1 MVSSF
6 GVHAHADVARARFRD
21 GFRFFRFALGW
32 HYGFGVQ
39 VPGRTSIWERF
50 EAIGDSVPEL
60 EPAEGGIGTPA
71 EVRDRLRAFQT
82 AGVDQ
87 VVFIQQA
94 GRNEHEHIAEALE
107 LFAAEVLPEFAE
119 DRDERE
125 AAKAE
130 RLAPFVAAALERKR
144 RREPLADD
152 EIPTVTALG
161 RSIAERS

>member
-1 MVSSF
+1 
-6 GVHAHADVARARFRD
+6 
-21 GFRFFRFALGW
+21 
-32 HYGFGVQ
+32 
-39 VPGRTSIWERF
+39 
-50 EAIGDSVPEL
+50 
-60 EPAEGGIGTPA
+60 
-71 EVRDRLRAFQT
+71 
-82 AGVDQ
+82 VDQ